1 MLLASQG
8 LIDLEGEKLIV
19 KHINPIDE
27 IARVCTCPLIQRF
40 CPCMDKGHGSMA
52 ASRSKSQQLFLVQI
66 ELELVG
72 TSSAT
77 LQISSVSSL
86 IQNGR

>member
-8 LIDLEGEKLIV
+8 LIDLEGEKKLIV

-27 IARVCTCPLIQRF
+27 IARVCTCALIQRF
-40 CPCMDKGHGSMA
+40 CPCMDHVNGSF
-52 ASRSKSQQLFLVQI
+52 SIKEPTIVLGPDRTR
-66 ELELVG
+66 

-86 IQNGR
+86 SSKW